1 MKVEHE
7 DGLLQ
12 RLETDP
18 HFANGEDPHT
28 VRSFRMRLVMLRSA
42 INMQTLGALRMLD
55 LQVGIH
61 GTYSVRLTA
70 NKRLSF
76 RQEPNHTEEMVR
88 VLSIDTVR

>member
-1 MKVEHE
+1 MIVEHE

-42 INMQTLGALRMLD
+42 TSVQSLATLRMLD
-55 LQVGIH
+55 FRVESD
-61 GTYSVRLTA
+61 GTCSVRLTTH
-70 NKRLSF
+70 KRLSF
-76 RQEPNHTEEMVR
+76 KQEPNHTEELVK
-88 VLSIDTVR
+88 VLSIDTVH

>member
-18 HFANGEDPHT
+18 QFANGEDPHT
-28 VRSFRMRLVMLRSA
+28 VRSFRMRMVMLRSA
-42 INMQTLGALRMLD
+42 ISVQSLSAFRMLD
-55 LQVGIH
+55 LQEGGRGI
-61 GTYSVRLTA
+61 YSVRLTV
-70 NKRLSF
+70 NKRLTF
-76 RQEPNHTEEMVR
+76 RQEPNHTEEMVS